1 MSYALSFN
9 NNGNQDLS
17 NIEVID
23 ELPPQVT
30 VDRLFTG
37 RYGISSIDYL
47 LTGTLQIDYSTDN
60 QNTWIPIPALIFDP
74 AIDQWITL
82 PTSPKI
88 TDIRWRFSDWT
99 SGVGP
104 LNSPRID
111 GTIDPGAAGLTID
124 NTASITWTEGPGP
137 YSDSDTRSTI
147 LNGQASLNLRK
158 SRVGTNAA
166 VIPGNI
172 ITYRLNF
179 NSGNSTISNAVLTDL
194 LPEEVEYVSPLGTVN
209 STYYNYFNGNG
220 GSSQP
225 LTYNVTLTPN
235 YAGSGRTLVTFTI
248 TSPTVFQQNSNI
260 SIDFK
265 VKVKVGATGVIS
277 NNGEI
282 YASNNADPAIPFV
295 SNTVNTNIS
304 FINSLASDKKVKGA
318 LDSDYTEFPQKG
330 KTFNGG
336 TLEYKLT
343 LSNTGNLNLQEL

>member
-1 MSYALSFN
+1 M
-9 NNGNQDLS
+9 
-17 NIEVID
+17 
-23 ELPPQVT
+23 
-30 VDRLFTG
+30 
-37 RYGISSIDYL
+37 
-47 LTGTLQIDYSTDN
+47 
-60 QNTWIPIPALIFDP
+60 
-74 AIDQWITL
+74 
-82 PTSPKI
+82 
-88 TDIRWRFSDWT
+88 
-99 SGVGP
+99 
-104 LNSPRID
+104 
-111 GTIDPGAAGLTID
+111 
-124 NTASITWTEGPGP
+124 
-137 YSDSDTRSTI
+137 
-147 LNGQASLNLRK
+147 NL
-158 SRVGTNAA
+158 
-166 VIPGNI
+166 

-318 LDSDYTEFPQKG
+318 LDPDYTEFPQKG

-343 LSNTGNLNLQEL
+343 LSNTGNLNLQELEVVDIFPHIGDTGVILIDDPRGSEFKVFLTNTPDITITSTEPLRAKLFQATKGGTVVGIPTGT

>member
-1 MSYALSFN
+1 MNL
-9 NNGNQDLS
+9 
-17 NIEVID
+17 
-23 ELPPQVT
+23 
-30 VDRLFTG
+30 
-37 RYGISSIDYL
+37 
-47 LTGTLQIDYSTDN
+47 
-60 QNTWIPIPALIFDP
+60 
-74 AIDQWITL
+74 
-82 PTSPKI
+82 
-88 TDIRWRFSDWT
+88 
-99 SGVGP
+99 
-104 LNSPRID
+104 PRID
-111 GTIDPGAAGLTID
+111 GTIDPAATGLTID
-124 NTASITWTEGPGP
+124 NTASITWTQGPGP

-318 LDSDYTEFPQKG
+318 LDSDYTEFPQK
-330 KTFNGG
+330 
-336 TLEYKLT
+336 
-343 LSNTGNLNLQEL
+343 